1 MTKWASNTPD
11 VRRARTLREY
21 LWDEFKKAH
30 RRRPMSFYLLL
41 TAPVA
46 LALGSVLGR
55 LRHDLHQFT
64 LTLIILFLFFGIL
77 VIEGVRDFFR
87 LLRTYL
93 RDRLDAYQETVGDP
107 VFQDQLYR
115 EFHRN
120 RPLAPTPAEP
130 AIPEE

>member
-1 MTKWASNTPD
+1 MTELASQTSTARPP
-11 VRRARTLREY
+11 RTLREY
-21 LWDEFKKAH
+21 LWDGFKKAH
-30 RRRPMSFYLLL
+30 HRRPISFYLLL

-64 LTLIILFLFFGIL
+64 ITLIILFLFFGVL

-87 LLRTYL
+87 LLRKYL
-93 RDRLDAYQETVGDP
+93 RDRLSVYQETVGDP
-107 VFQDQLYR
+107 VFQDHLYR

-120 RPLAPTPAEP
+120 CPLASAPAEP
-130 AIPEE
+130 ALPEE